1 MNSVADKTA
10 IRAVIEDIERAMHD
24 RDARAV
30 FAHYT
35 SDAMIF
41 DLAPPL
47 VSATGTDPAKLDAWF
62 DGWQGPIERMARDL
76 AVTVDRDLAFAHG
89 LSRTSATTKDGRRVV
104 FWTRFTLGLMRIGGQ
119 WKIVHEHESVPFH
132 MDGSF
137 RAAIDLEP

>member
-1 MNSVADKTA
+1 MEDKTDKAA
-10 IRAVIEDIERAMHD
+10 IRAVIEDIEKAMHD
-24 RDARAV
+24 RNARAV

-35 SDAMIF
+35 ADAMIF

-47 VSATGTDPAKLDAWF
+47 VSAMGTDPTKLEAWF
-62 DGWQGPIERMARDL
+62 AGWEGPIERMTRNL
-76 AVTVDRDLAFAHG
+76 AVTIDRDLAFAHG
-89 LSRTSATTKDGRRVV
+89 LSRTSATTRNGERAV
-104 FWTRFTLGLMRIGGQ
+104 FWTRFTMGLKRIGGR